1 MEATSLHPLDVELVS
16 AYVDALNADDINT
29 THPLLAEPW
38 SAHVVQTARRG
49 YRRAQAGD
57 ETGTHAV
64 TYGLAQLLAQR
75 YPTFFQEGLSLTAWE
90 ARFDRGAG
98 IMLRPPSRMFIEA
111 GLDISASRRMPIR
124 LDFNT
129 SMMGGAFIPAR
140 LVPQLETRLDTH
152 LDRVVRRLV
161 EAELDGVAVMG
172 LTLEAVRYA
181 REHRLGL
188 YEAEDVI
195 VPGEP
200 GSVPPGARIVYANR
214 KHLDPELRKRLEHAA
229 QPPKKPGLIA
239 RLRGKG
245 VMGDG

>member
-1 MEATSLHPLDVELVS
+1 MEATSLHPLDIDLVES
-16 AYVDALNADDINT
+16 YVAALNADTISIE
-29 THPLLAEPW
+29 HPLLAEPW

-49 YRRAQAGD
+49 YRRAETGD

-75 YPTFFQEGLSLTAWE
+75 YPTFFQQGLSLTTWE

-98 IMLRPPSRMFIEA
+98 IMLRPPSRLFIEA
-111 GLDISASRRMPIR
+111 GLDVGASRRMPIR
-124 LDFNT
+124 LDFNL

-140 LVPQLETRLDTH
+140 LVPQLETRLTTH
-152 LDRVVRRLV
+152 LDRIVRRLV

-172 LTLEAVRYA
+172 LMLDAVRYA

-188 YEAEDVI
+188 YEAEDLI

-200 GSVPPGARIVYANR
+200 GSVPPGAKIVYANR
-214 KHLDPELRKRLEHAA
+214 KQLDPALRKRLEEAA
-229 QPPKKPGLIA
+229 KPPKKPGLLA
-239 RLRGKG
+239 RLRGKE
-245 VMGDG
+245 